1 MLKYVCIRKEMSAE
15 YFYHGGVLLV
25 NASLSNQR
33 ILEIIKRHLDLKQ
46 DNCLNSK
53 K

>member
-1 MLKYVCIRKEMSAE
+1 MLKYVCFKEEMSAE

-25 NASLSNQR
+25 SASLSNQR
-33 ILEIIKRHLDLKQ
+33 ILEIIKMYLDLKQ